1 MPALL
6 LDHDRATL
14 ELLPDY
20 HRLRTYAQELTDH
33 TPATGSLST
42 SKGPQTTTPSSTAGQ
57 LQHQLG
63 LSDTA
68 GLAAINFNKFSSTS
82 QSIASSAAT
91 NAICSR
97 FLVSHALRYLIV
109 LNHACA
115 FSPQV
120 KSPRAETEKPWWGL
134 TINKMATQQFFK
146 AGIAF
151 HSAPRTKTPCRSSR
165 RFLFSHEV
173 FANPVSN
180 HASRP
185 LMQVKSLRAEA
196 AQSCSTQLPLHEL
209 LKDDDKQREMSLAIS
224 YKMSSLAISYK
235 MSRVNPDSR

>member
-1 MPALL
+1 MYSHWLQHSFPS
-6 LDHDRATL
+6 
-14 ELLPDY
+14 
-20 HRLRTYAQELTDH
+20 
-33 TPATGSLST
+33 SLSYRNQ
-42 SKGPQTTTPSSTAGQ
+42 PCV
-57 LQHQLG
+57 
-63 LSDTA
+63 
-68 GLAAINFNKFSSTS
+68 IM
-82 QSIASSAAT
+82 
-91 NAICSR
+91 CSR
-97 FLVSHALRYLIV
+97 QPHILFQIPSLLSNDNKCLRSYSV
-109 LNHACA
+109 FSMTVEVKAAWPEELN
-115 FSPQV
+115 
-120 KSPRAETEKPWWGL
+120 GL
-134 TINKMATQQFFK
+134 QSTQHKMATQRFIK
-146 AGIAF
+146 AEFAF

-224 YKMSSLAISYK
+224 YKMSSLAIPYK